1 MILFEDKNKPK
12 TVNIYPLIKDS
23 VFNEIHLVGD
33 SNGYNITSIRGCS
46 PKMITYPNSIPYYK
60 LLCSLKT
67 IKSGDKIRDDI
78 KVFDKLFTDKEYNYI
93 KSYVNRENTIEKN
106 YYKAFIKLL
115 LMSKKEFK
123 VNKNGKMMFERDTV
137 QKNPEI
143 VGFFFEQL
151 YNSLFNNNVEIH
163 NYQSFERCL
172 LDIDDMSYEN
182 KLFIF
187 TPNSFLRK
195 GIDDFNYEYMLSLL
209 DKIERK
215 NGFFILIDE
224 LVYGRKI
231 NLFLEVTARLWNRKS
246 QIITT
251 DTGQTMVL
259 TNL

>member
-23 VFNEIHLVGD
+23 VFNEIHLIGD

-123 VNKNGKMMFERDTV
+123 VNKNGKMMFERDTG

-143 VGFFFEQL
+143 VGFFF
-151 YNSLFNNNVEIH
+151 
-163 NYQSFERCL
+163 
-172 LDIDDMSYEN
+172 
-182 KLFIF
+182 
-187 TPNSFLRK
+187 
-195 GIDDFNYEYMLSLL
+195 
-209 DKIERK
+209 
-215 NGFFILIDE
+215 
-224 LVYGRKI
+224 
-231 NLFLEVTARLWNRKS
+231 
-246 QIITT
+246 
-251 DTGQTMVL
+251 
-259 TNL
+259 